1 MNVFEN
7 LGEEK
12 ANVRDFCEKLREEI
26 LNSKVDLVAE
36 VKCPDGQYRNR
47 PLLDVATVLEIMGNV
62 LEKEMSR
69 WNSHFKEREVNL
81 YEERR
86 F

>member
-1 MNVFEN
+1 MNNKYVEM
-7 LGEEK
+7 GK

-26 LNSKVDLVAE
+26 LSSKVDLVAE

-62 LEKEMSR
+62 LEKEMS
-69 WNSHFKEREVNL
+69 L
-81 YEERR
+81 
-86 F
+86 